1 MKMPVITYREA
12 LNQALREEMQRDERV
27 FIMGQDV
34 AAYGGSYAVTKG
46 LPEEFGEFRVRDTPI
61 SESAIIGAGV
71 GAAIGGLRPIVEIMT
86 INFTLV
92 AMDQIVNQTAKLHY
106 MFGGTVRVPLVIRTA
121 TSWGQLAATHSQ
133 TFESWFA
140 HVPGLKV
147 VVPATPY
154 DAKGLL
160 KAAVR
165 DPDPVIFI
173 EHTLLYGVRGDVPDG
188 EYLLPIGAADV
199 KREGNACTVIAW
211 GRMLHVAWNAAQR
224 LAEEGIE
231 IEIIDLRSLRPLDL
245 EPVIQSF
252 KKTNHAVVIEEGWP
266 ICGVGAEVAC
276 QIYENA
282 FEYLDAPIVRL
293 AAADVPVP
301 YAKNLER
308 LAIPHEDDVIGAV
321 KSLVKPRVRA
331 AAASR

>member
-1 MKMPVITYREA
+1 MV
-12 LNQALREEMQRDERV
+12 
-27 FIMGQDV
+27 G
-34 AAYGGSYAVTKG
+34 
-46 LPEEFGEFRVRDTPI
+46 TPI
-61 SESAIIGAGV
+61 AEEGFVGIAA
-71 GAAIGGLRPIVEIMT
+71 GAAMLGLRPIVEIMT

-106 MFGGTVRVPLVIRTA
+106 MFGGTVNVPLVIRTA

-133 TFESWFA
+133 TFENWFA

-147 VVPATPY
+147 IAPATPY

-160 KAAVR
+160 KSAVR

-173 EHTLLYGVRGDVPDG
+173 EHTLLYGVRGEVPEQ
-188 EYLLPIGAADV
+188 EYLLPIGLADV
-199 KREGNACTVIAW
+199 KREGDACTVIAW
-211 GRMLHVAWNAAQR
+211 GRMLHVALNAAQR

-231 IEIIDLRSLRPLDL
+231 IEIVDLRSLRPLDL
-245 EPVIQSF
+245 EPVIRSF
-252 KKTNHAVVIEEGWP
+252 KKTNRAVVIEEGWP
-266 ICGVGAEVAC
+266 ICGLGAEVAC
-276 QIYENA
+276 QIYEHA
-282 FEYLDAPIVRL
+282 FDYLDAPIIRL

-308 LAIPHEDDVIGAV
+308 LAIPHEEDLIDAV

-331 AAASR
+331 VAASR